1 MADEQTTQTGTET
14 AKTDSTTVKTEG
26 TVLTQGAQTEQKT
39 EDGEQKTSTKTEAKT
54 EGAKEAKTEA
64 PAIDA
69 KALKL
74 PEGFTADEAV
84 LKSAT
89 DILLDDKLSP
99 QDRMQKLVDFHAAEL
114 KKASEASSK
123 YWGDLQAEWQAKAKE
138 TYGPEPAK
146 SPKIVA
152 VSKLIDSLGEK
163 PAGELRDALE
173 MSGMGNHPAIIAAFV
188 NLAERLGEPKH
199 VSGNPPSGRPATAAE
214 AIYGKG
220 TT

>member
-1 MADEQTTQTGTET
+1 MADEPITPT
-14 AKTDSTTVKTEG
+14 APAEPAPAPAPAPS
-26 TVLTQGAQTEQKT
+26 TVLGTPEPKPADPAVEPKPGDPPKV
-39 EDGEQKTSTKTEAKT
+39 EDKKPDP
-54 EGAKEAKTEA
+54 A

-123 YWGDLQAEWQAKAKE
+123 YWGDLQTEWQAKAKE

-163 PAGELRDALE
+163 PASELRDALE

-199 VSGNPPSGRPATAAE
+199 VSGNPPSNRPANAAE